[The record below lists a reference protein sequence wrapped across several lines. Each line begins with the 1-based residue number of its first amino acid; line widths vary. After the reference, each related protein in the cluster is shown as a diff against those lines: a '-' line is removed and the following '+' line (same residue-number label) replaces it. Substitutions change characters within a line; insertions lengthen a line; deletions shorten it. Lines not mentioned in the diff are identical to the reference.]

1 MFVVEVIK
9 NGGGVIDAF
18 SSRSRPEA
26 LAQKGMFM
34 MMYPDAN
41 VIMEYIS

>member
-26 LAQKGMFM
+26 LAQKGMSSLTR
-34 MMYPDAN
+34 P
-41 VIMEYIS
+41 ILR